1 MIKRLFVQ
9 MPRLRGGE
17 RHLAVIPAVR
27 AVGSRCEDSGA
38 SLSHGCRR
46 LTNRID
52 RGGFHGGC
60 ELRNAHTTTHTKKPK
75 KQVDFFFF
83 FFFFADSRKHIYV
96 YLRGWSICAGVSGR
110 EDTHTR
116 TPVVSFRALATF
128 IPQSRA
134 PENSGAAAFF
144 LKSLRLEKEQ
154 PSLAST
160 FCVGFN
166 SGLIRQEPQRSSD
179 FKEARR
185 TRTKIIRNRVRK
197 RQRRGID
204 CPGALKKT
212 YTREVVSR

>member
-1 MIKRLFVQ
+1 MT
-9 MPRLRGGE
+9 
-17 RHLAVIPAVR
+17 
-27 AVGSRCEDSGA
+27 S
-38 SLSHGCRR
+38 
-46 LTNRID
+46 
-52 RGGFHGGC
+52 
-60 ELRNAHTTTHTKKPK
+60 
-75 KQVDFFFF
+75 FF

-96 YLRGWSICAGVSGR
+96 YLRGRSICAGVSGR
-110 EDTHTR
+110 EDAHTHTCGE
-116 TPVVSFRALATF
+116 F
-128 IPQSRA
+128 QSSRHVY
-134 PENSGAAAFF
+134 PSVTCSGELWGSGLF

-212 YTREVVSR
+212 YTREVGSR